1 MKLKTN
7 WHFTKWDGLNILFV
21 VQCIWCFKNLWGS
34 ANILLQI
41 TLKVGKNEDFDSTI
55 FFEAQ
60 KYYFVFESRPDLF
73 SKWWYSQS
81 CFDVAQRC
89 ENRRWKWESCLD
101 IAQHYLIQLWNT
113 QRCFNVVE
121 RCKFQHWPTQRCF
134 NIDLTLCDVGTSYQ
148 PKNNVEPTL
157 NVYWGSSFQFIQSDA
172 VSKRK
177 SLDIL
182 YRIGTNRSTCG
193 LVVFIGMNTYILYI
207 RQESQNI
214 FESKVCSSFA
224 QLLRI
229 Y

>member
-1 MKLKTN
+1 MLCST
-7 WHFTKWDGLNILFV
+7 FYVSRIFE
-21 VQCIWCFKNLWGS
+21 
-34 ANILLQI
+34 ALQI
-41 TLKVGKNEDFDSTI
+41 FFNKFLLKWKKNEEDFESSL

-60 KYYFVFESRPDLF
+60 KYYFAFEWSLAF
-73 SKWWYSQS
+73 FFKWWYSQS
-81 CFDVAQRC
+81 CFHFAQRC
-89 ENRRWKWESCLD
+89 ENRRWKWESCFD

-121 RCKFQHWPTQRCF
+121 RCKFQNWPTQCCF
-134 NIDLTLCDVGTSYQ
+134 NIDLTLCDVGTPYQ

-182 YRIGTNRSTCG
+182 YRIDTNRSTCG
-193 LVVFIGMNTYILYI
+193 LVVFIGMNTYILYR